1 MASRTYVE
9 AKLREGATLQLPD
22 AVAHHL
28 TAVLRMRA
36 NDAFVIFN
44 GEGGE
49 FDATLDAI
57 GKKAVTAR
65 IGAFRDVNRESPL
78 SITLAQCVSKGER
91 MDYTVQKAAE
101 LGVTKIVPLTS
112 TNSVVKLDADRWE
125 KKLDHW
131 RGVMI
136 SAAEQSG
143 RTRVPTL
150 HPVTAITDWIAHA
163 QGAKII
169 LAIGA
174 TQSLR
179 TMTKP
184 SGPIALLAGPE
195 GDFSADEL
203 RAARA
208 AGFEPIGMG
217 PRILRTETAGIAAL
231 AAIQALWGDW
241 EV

>member
-1 MASRTYVE
+1 MANRAYVE
-9 AKLREGATLQLPD
+9 AALREGATVALPD

-28 TAVLRMRA
+28 TSVLRMRA
-36 NDAFVIFN
+36 GDAFIVFN

-49 FDATLDAI
+49 FEATLDAI
-57 GKKAVTAR
+57 GKKSVTAR
-65 IGAFRDVNRESPL
+65 IGAHRATDRESPL

-101 LGVTKIVPLTS
+101 LGASEIVPLTS
-112 TNSVVKLDADRWE
+112 TNSVVKLDAERWE
-125 KKLDHW
+125 KKLEHW
-131 RGVMI
+131 RGVI
-136 SAAEQSG
+136 VSACEQSG
-143 RTRVPTL
+143 RTRVPKL
-150 HPVTAITDWIAHA
+150 HPVTPIIDWIAQA
-163 QGAKII
+163 QGTKII

-179 TMTKP
+179 TMQKP

-195 GDFSADEL
+195 GDFSAEEL

-208 AGFEPIGMG
+208 AGFVSIGMG

-241 EV
+241 QV

>member
-1 MASRTYVE
+1 VPTRVYIEAALASH
-9 AKLREGATLQLPD
+9 ATVQLPD

-28 TAVLRMRA
+28 TSVLRMRTGEP
-36 NDAFVIFN
+36 FLIFN

-57 GKKAVTAR
+57 SKKSVTAR
-65 IGAFRDVNRESPL
+65 VGTFHNANRESPVA
-78 SITLAQCVSKGER
+78 ITLAQCVSKGER

-101 LGVTKIVPLTS
+101 LGATGIVPLS
-112 TNSVVKLDADRWE
+112 SANSVVKLDAERWE

-131 RGVMI
+131 RGVI
-136 SAAEQSG
+136 VSACEQSG
-143 RTRVPTL
+143 RTRVPKL
-150 HPVTAITDWIAHA
+150 HPVTPIDQWIAQA
-163 QGAKII
+163 SGCKII

-179 TMTKP
+179 TMKRP
-184 SGPIALLAGPE
+184 DGAIALLAGPE

-203 RAARA
+203 RAARE
-208 AGFEPIGMG
+208 AGFEAIGMG

>member
-1 MASRTYVE
+1 MATRVFAEVE
-9 AKLREGATLQLPD
+9 LREGATLHLPED
-22 AVAHHL
+22 VAHHL
-28 TAVLRMRA
+28 TSVLRMRA
-36 NDAFVIFN
+36 GEAFVIFN

-78 SITLAQCVSKGER
+78 EVTLAQCVSKGER

-101 LGVTKIVPLTS
+101 LGATAIVPLTS
-112 TNSVVKLDADRWE
+112 TNSVVKLDAERWE
-125 KKLDHW
+125 KKLEHW
-131 RGVMI
+131 RGVI
-136 SAAEQSG
+136 VSACEQSG
-143 RTRVPTL
+143 RTRVPKL
-150 HPVTAITDWIAHA
+150 HPVTPIMDWIAQAH
-163 QGAKII
+163 GMKII

-179 TMTKP
+179 TMEKP
-184 SGPIALLAGPE
+184 RGPIALLAGPE

-203 RAARA
+203 AAARK
-208 AGFEPIGMG
+208 AGFASIGMG
-217 PRILRTETAGIAAL
+217 PRILRTETAGVAAL
-231 AAIQALWGDW
+231 AAMQALWGDW